1 MEHVGQYYEKGA
13 CKGYVS
19 SGGGTGERIIDEG
32 LAEWSLMNKV
42 TEKSQDG
49 SYRLVGRGAYSIIED
64 IENSDVHE
72 PRIPGTSQA
81 GAFLRRGP
89 QCLETSR
96 GTPEVLFRL
105 ETLNKL
111 LG

>member
-13 CKGYVS
+13 CKGFVS
-19 SGGGTGERIIDEG
+19 SRGDTGERIIDEG

-49 SYRLVGRGAYSIIED
+49 SYRLVGRGAYSTIED

-81 GAFLRRGP
+81 GALRSGDRSFSRLHAGP
-89 QCLETSR
+89 RRSCS
-96 GTPEVLFRL
+96 V
-105 ETLNKL
+105 
-111 LG
+111 